1 MMQLYLKTKL
11 IVYLYPKYLEIEMSG
26 LLFGQIMF
34 PSIFTVTNIITLCRL
49 RPDSRSLYRKI
60 CEMSSKMH
68 KDKDVI
74 ILLVRI

>member
-11 IVYLYPKYLEIEMSG
+11 IVYLYPKYQEIEMSG